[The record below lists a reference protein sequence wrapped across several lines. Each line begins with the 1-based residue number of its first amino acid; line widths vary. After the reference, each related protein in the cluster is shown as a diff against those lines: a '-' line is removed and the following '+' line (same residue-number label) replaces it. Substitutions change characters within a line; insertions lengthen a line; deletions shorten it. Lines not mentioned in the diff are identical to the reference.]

1 MIIESIEQPIAKIIP
16 IIHTPMNCSLI
27 IKRLAKA
34 PIIKPMLHE
43 DLTNLSKFLSNGT
56 TSLYHTDLFFY
67 IIYDNIYYIVYNW
80 LIKYICGENERKI

>member
-16 IIHTPMNCSLI
+16 IIHTPMNCSLT

-43 DLTNLSKFLSNGT
+43 DLTNLSKFLFNGT
-56 TSLYHTDLFFY
+56 TS
-67 IIYDNIYYIVYNW
+67 
-80 LIKYICGENERKI
+80 